1 MTKHEFSAATQYQLL
16 LSGDWSGENVFT
28 IPTSK
33 DHISLF
39 EIYTPS
45 QLLWSQCGGAIMAAG
60 PGSLAQ
66 VDALALWQ
74 LWQQAPVNTL
84 SPACQF
90 QANFQLLFL
99 EDW

>member
-1 MTKHEFSAATQYQLL
+1 MNFQLL
-16 LSGDWSGENVFT
+16 PNISCFLQEIGLEKRLYH
-28 IPTSK
+28 SK

-39 EIYTPS
+39 EIDTPS
-45 QLLWSQCGGAIMAAG
+45 QLLWSQCGGAIMGAG

-74 LWQQAPVNTL
+74 LWQQAIVNTL
-84 SPACQF
+84 SPACRF
-90 QANFQLLFL
+90 QANFQLLLL

>member
-1 MTKHEFSAATQYQLL
+1 MKMTKHEFSAATQYQLL

-45 QLLWSQCGGAIMAAG
+45 QLLWSQCGGAIMATG

-66 VDALALWQ
+66 VEATATV
-74 LWQQAPVNTL
+74 ATGSCRHNFACL
-84 SPACQF
+84 SISG
-90 QANFQLLFL
+90 
-99 EDW
+99 